1 MSAEPYLVRLA
12 NRLSL
17 QLLDLD
23 EARRRRHREYL
34 LSFQCDDGGF
44 RGREGDSDLYYTA
57 FAVRGL
63 ALLGGLTKEDCDR
76 LAGYLRESPWRS
88 LGVIDLMNWLSV
100 ALSVQVFGGE
110 DLLAVAGNVTGSGDL
125 RSRSWVGEMA
135 QTLEEVRTADGG
147 YAKST
152 EGASGSTYH
161 TFLVVLTY
169 ELLGGSVPRPND
181 AVQFLYDR
189 QRDDGGFVEIG
200 PMKRSGTNPTAAAA
214 ATLVLLDG
222 MDAEVRADIAEFLGE
237 VRSDEGGLQANTR
250 IPFADSLSTF
260 TGLLTSLDLG
270 LEGIV
275 DVDRAHGWLT
285 EQLEFPTGGFR
296 AATWDEQAD
305 VEYTFYGLGLL
316 ALLKEAG
323 VSL

>member
-1 MSAEPYLVRLA
+1 MIDCMPAEPYLVRLA
-12 NRLSL
+12 NRLSS
-17 QLLDLD
+17 QLLDL
-23 EARRRRHREYL
+23 EENRRQRHREFL
-34 LSFQCDDGGF
+34 LSHQCNDGGF

-63 ALLGGLTKEDCDR
+63 GLLGGLRSAECER
-76 LAGYLRESPWRS
+76 LAGYLRQHDWRS

-100 ALSVQVFGGE
+100 ALAVQVYGGE
-110 DLLAVAGNVTGSGDL
+110 DVLQDETAGDGWADA
-125 RSRSWVGEMA
+125 MA
-135 QTLEEVRTADGG
+135 ATLESVRTADGG

-169 ELLGGSVPRPND
+169 ELLGKAVPRPK
-181 AVQFLYDR
+181 AVVQFLYDR

-214 ATLVLLDG
+214 ATLMLLGG
-222 MDAEVRADIAEFLGE
+222 MDEELKSDIGEFLRE

-250 IPFADSLSTF
+250 IPFGDSLSTF
-260 TGLLTSLDLG
+260 TGLLSALDLG
-270 LEGIV
+270 LDGIV
-275 DVDRAHGWLT
+275 DVDQAHAWLRG
-285 EQLEFPTGGFR
+285 QLEFPTGGFR
-296 AATWDEQAD
+296 AATWDENAD

-316 ALLKEAG
+316 ALLREGGCA
-323 VSL
+323 SL